1 MADPAYEQAADGL
14 GAKLITGQREDEGAG
29 DIPESS
35 AGHGQERTVMWSAQV
50 LNRGFARRNCVG
62 HKRSPFS
69 EALLASH
76 SALPPD
82 LGRWEKPGLSVDGSA
97 TMRSGASAARV
108 EGTVNSSRECVMA
121 FIRRLRIGV
130 VFVLAYALA
139 WGATLWNGFFAPGV
153 LLAALIVVMLT
164 EGLGGLMAPAGMAAR
179 TRHRA
184 RAEREELR

>member
-82 LGRWEKPGLSVDGSA
+82 LGRWEKPGRSVDGSA

-108 EGTVNSSRECVMA
+108 EGTGQ
-121 FIRRLRIGV
+121 FIEGV
-130 VFVLAYALA
+130 RH
-139 WGATLWNGFFAPGV
+139 GSHQATPS
-153 LLAALIVVMLT
+153 
-164 EGLGGLMAPAGMAAR
+164 
-179 TRHRA
+179 HS
-184 RAEREELR
+184 